1 MRKDL
6 LCAAT
11 LAFLAISGNAYAGQN
26 AQGQPNQQAAQQGQQ
41 TSSAPAQPPAPAAA
55 QSATQGAPM
64 QVDSL
69 AEAARKAREQKKEQA
84 SAKPARVFN
93 NDNIAGQGGVSTVG
107 VSTDGEPAADGTQAA
122 DGNQPAGTAEGA
134 SANTSRGDEKTW
146 RDEFARLRHK
156 LEQDQAEL
164 EILQRELGVLN
175 VQYYPD
181 PVTGMQQELTR
192 SDINEKT
199 EKIEAKKK
207 TIDAD
212 NQALADAEDRLHKA
226 GGDPGWAR

>member
-11 LAFLAISGNAYAGQN
+11 LAFLAISGNAYARQN

-41 TSSAPAQPPAPAAA
+41 TSSSPSQPPAPAAS
-55 QSATQGAPM
+55 QSTTQTAPAP
-64 QVDSL
+64 VDSL

-107 VSTDGEPAADGTQAA
+107 PSTDGEPAADGTPAA
-122 DGNQPAGTAEGA
+122 DGSQAAGA

-146 RDEFARLRHK
+146 RDEFATLRHK

-207 TIDAD
+207 TIDGD